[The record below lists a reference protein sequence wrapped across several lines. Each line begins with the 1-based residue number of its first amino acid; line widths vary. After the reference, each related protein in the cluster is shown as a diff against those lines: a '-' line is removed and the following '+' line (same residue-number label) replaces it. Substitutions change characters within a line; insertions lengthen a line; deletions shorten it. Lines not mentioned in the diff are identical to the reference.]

1 MGSRHLAALLVVGGL
16 LFSACS
22 TSPFANGAPTG
33 TYGTQACRDVHDAP
47 WCELI
52 FEAVATSPELKVDH
66 EGIADVRII
75 PNPPGA
81 IYGGGAPLFVRV
93 TFTDGTKQDIY
104 LGCGGTDTSPVC
116 TGVPATPMPLFGG
129 TDIAWQSHDLPCP
142 SEPPDGCATPVPTA
156 DPKVAARSSP
166 VRVDRLDI
174 PVDRTGDYRVG
185 LGRGTLANGRL
196 SEVSYGFVDK
206 RPAGVRIMKQSPYI
220 DIESLEPDGK
230 PFGNVYDHGWRKG
243 LERIAVYLVF
253 HIDDFEPGAVISV
266 KDVVVR

>member
-52 FEAVATSPELKVDH
+52 FDAVATSPELKVDH

-93 TFTDGTKQDIY
+93 TFTDGTKQDNLSRLRRHRHEPGLHRCAGDPDAALWRHRY
-104 LGCGGTDTSPVC
+104 RVAVPRSPV
-116 TGVPATPMPLFGG
+116 P
-129 TDIAWQSHDLPCP
+129 
-142 SEPPDGCATPVPTA
+142 E
-156 DPKVAARSSP
+156 
-166 VRVDRLDI
+166 
-174 PVDRTGDYRVG
+174 
-185 LGRGTLANGRL
+185 
-196 SEVSYGFVDK
+196 
-206 RPAGVRIMKQSPYI
+206 
-220 DIESLEPDGK
+220 
-230 PFGNVYDHGWRKG
+230 
-243 LERIAVYLVF
+243 
-253 HIDDFEPGAVISV
+253 
-266 KDVVVR
+266 